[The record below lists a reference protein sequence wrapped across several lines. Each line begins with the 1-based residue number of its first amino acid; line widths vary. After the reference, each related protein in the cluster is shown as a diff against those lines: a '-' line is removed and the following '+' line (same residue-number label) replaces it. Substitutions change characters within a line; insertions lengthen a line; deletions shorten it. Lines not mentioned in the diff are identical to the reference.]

1 MRTNAA
7 RVISA
12 RASHGTDHDGCHR
25 ARSERLPGGRPPRRR
40 QGARPPS
47 DHVAAPRVAP
57 ARGSFIRISKRN
69 RNDRNSERPRVHLL
83 TPRPPPYPQA
93 PKRGRK
99 ASPAPAAAAADL
111 RGDDGDDAR
120 ATTTTTRVLK
130 TASVALGVSLLLDQ
144 SSAGPAHA
152 VTARLEG
159 TETARVLEAAAD
171 VKKGKKPSSPATAP
185 ATTVKRAVPAS
196 AGGRAVPGVRASSA
210 ALPEVKY
217 EVPAPVKKSAAS
229 SKAVVA
235 SDPVADFYATYDV
248 PVAKPVTK
256 AVATM
261 PVAAPAAAPKK
272 AAAPT
277 PSKPK
282 PSSSS
287 SSSKAYSSAQVV
299 KTAPIPKTAGQSS
312 TAKVSG
318 KAAKANLAELKVEA
332 PEATKGAKRGMQLSK
347 EKPKTRLE
355 KIAAGGGLAAL
366 GFGAAKAGAGGA
378 AKGAGAKAAV
388 GATVVDAY
396 EAAAVV
402 VAGGAVSG
410 VGNSVIARNS
420 RVRNVRKTPDGEL
433 PLPIQT
439 ALALSIPASFAF
451 TIFQVLQSL

>member
-1 MRTNAA
+1 
-7 RVISA
+7 V
-12 RASHGTDHDGCHR
+12 G
-25 ARSERLPGGRPPRRR
+25 
-40 QGARPPS
+40 
-47 DHVAAPRVAP
+47 P
-57 ARGSFIRISKRN
+57 AF
-69 RNDRNSERPRVHLL
+69 
-83 TPRPPPYPQA
+83 A
-93 PKRGRK
+93 
-99 ASPAPAAAAADL
+99 ASP
-111 RGDDGDDAR
+111 
-120 ATTTTTRVLK
+120 
-130 TASVALGVSLLLDQ
+130 
-144 SSAGPAHA
+144 
-152 VTARLEG
+152 RLEG
-159 TETARVLEAAAD
+159 TETARVLEAAAAA
-171 VKKGKKPSSPATAP
+171 KKGPKKSSPSPATAP

-210 ALPEVKY
+210 SLPEVKY
-217 EVPAPVKKSAAS
+217 EVPAPVKKG
-229 SKAVVA
+229 AVV

-248 PVAKPVTK
+248 PVAKPTK
-256 AVATM
+256 VAAAAKPKPTAKVVASA
-261 PVAAPAAAPKK
+261 PVAAAAPKK
-272 AAAPT
+272 ATLAK
-277 PSKPK
+277 PSS
-282 PSSSS
+282 SSSS
-287 SSSKAYSSAQVV
+287 SSSKAYAAQVV
-299 KTAPIPKTAGQSS
+299 KTAPIPKTIPGQSS

-332 PEATKGAKRGMQLSK
+332 PEATKGAKRGMRLSN

-420 RVRNVRKTPDGEL
+420 RVRKVRKTPDGEL

>member
-1 MRTNAA
+1 M
-7 RVISA
+7 
-12 RASHGTDHDGCHR
+12 
-25 ARSERLPGGRPPRRR
+25 
-40 QGARPPS
+40 
-47 DHVAAPRVAP
+47 
-57 ARGSFIRISKRN
+57 
-69 RNDRNSERPRVHLL
+69 
-83 TPRPPPYPQA
+83 
-93 PKRGRK
+93 
-99 ASPAPAAAAADL
+99 
-111 RGDDGDDAR
+111 
-120 ATTTTTRVLK
+120 
-130 TASVALGVSLLLDQ
+130 
-144 SSAGPAHA
+144 
-152 VTARLEG
+152 
-159 TETARVLEAAAD
+159 
-171 VKKGKKPSSPATAP
+171 KKGKKPSSPATAP

-256 AVATM
+256 AVATK

-282 PSSSS
+282 PSSS

-439 ALALSIPASFAF
+439 AIALSIPASFAF